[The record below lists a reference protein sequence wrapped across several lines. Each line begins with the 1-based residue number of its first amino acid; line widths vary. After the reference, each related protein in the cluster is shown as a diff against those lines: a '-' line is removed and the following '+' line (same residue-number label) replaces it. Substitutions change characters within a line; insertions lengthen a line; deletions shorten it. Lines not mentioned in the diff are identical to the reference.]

1 MPGTVLKVTIASI
14 APVNAHNKVGAIV
27 SPILDLEKLRL
38 RKRERL
44 DGLRVARGRFKPR
57 AEDLRDVERSPCP
70 SRLRA
75 ARTSLRAGDAALAHL
90 LRGALCTPRAGPQW
104 TF

>member
-1 MPGTVLKVTIASI
+1 MSSCCVPGTVLNATIASI
-14 APVNAHNKVGAIV
+14 ASVNAHNKVGVIV

-57 AEDLRDVERSPCP
+57 AEDLRDVEHLAMPLQAHSCHNIPQ
-70 SRLRA
+70 SR
-75 ARTSLRAGDAALAHL
+75 
-90 LRGALCTPRAGPQW
+90 
-104 TF
+104 